1 MNLKVFTVPLDIKQP
16 TSASD
21 EWVVVAGDNG
31 NEIHVVLTDDGNPID
46 LSGKTILAIFSKP
59 DGSTSEQDSWGNGVT
74 VSGEDNNVV
83 VIDLWPSSFGTGRL
97 HIGLVKCE
105 IQVYYGDSLE
115 NLVTSANFTFKVRRA
130 ILNNETVEQTSEYPI
145 LSELIRQVTEIGQG
159 IQPDWEQDD
168 PTKSGYI
175 KNKPFIPENASD
187 IGALP
192 DTTTPADIGALPDT
206 ATPADIGAEK
216 ARLQFTDTAVLA
228 AAFIEDATYEDFPY
242 RAAVALE
249 DVTADMTPEVVFAVT
264 EATSG
269 IFAPVAEAY
278 DGGVYIYA
286 SEAPEAEIAI
296 PTIICWKGVLA

>member
-31 NEIHVVLTDDGNPID
+31 NEIHVVLTDDGEPVD

-59 DGSTSEQDSWGNGVT
+59 DGSTSEQDSWGNGIT

-145 LSELIRQVTEIGQG
+145 LSDLIRQVTEIGQG
-159 IQPDWEQDD
+159 IQPDWEQND
-168 PTKSGYI
+168 PTKSAYI
-175 KNKPFIPENASD
+175 KNKPYIPKTAEDVGALPETTTPED

-192 DTTTPADIGALPDT
+192 NTTTPADIGAEP
-206 ATPADIGAEK
+206 
-216 ARLQFTDTAVLA
+216 ARLQFLDVTVPSS
-228 AAFIEDATYEDFPY
+228 AFAENTTVPEYGY
-242 RAAVALE
+242 RASVPLSG
-249 DVTADMTPEVVFAVT
+249 VTAEMVPDVIFSQASVNA
-264 EATSG
+264 G
-269 IFAPVAEAY
+269 IFSATAIPY
-278 DGGVYIYA
+278 DGGLYIYA
-286 SEAPEAEIAI
+286 NEVPEGQTVI
-296 PTIICWKGVLA
+296 PTIIVWR